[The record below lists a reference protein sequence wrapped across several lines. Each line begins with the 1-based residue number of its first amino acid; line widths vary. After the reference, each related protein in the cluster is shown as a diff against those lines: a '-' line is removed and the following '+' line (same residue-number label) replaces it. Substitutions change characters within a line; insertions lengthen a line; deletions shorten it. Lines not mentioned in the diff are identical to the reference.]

1 MFHEG
6 KGLRSLLDKL
16 NPVKR
21 LEEVATVLK
30 KAIEPKKP
38 KPSKKKGKK

>member
-21 LEEVATVLK
+21 LEEVAKALK
-30 KAIEPKKP
+30 GAIKPKKP
-38 KPSKKKGKK
+38 KPSKKKGQK